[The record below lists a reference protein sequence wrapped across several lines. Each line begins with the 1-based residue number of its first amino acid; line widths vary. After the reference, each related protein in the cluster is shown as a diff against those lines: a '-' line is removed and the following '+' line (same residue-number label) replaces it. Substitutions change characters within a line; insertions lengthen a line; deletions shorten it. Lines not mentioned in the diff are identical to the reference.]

1 MFFKKLKRTS
11 VLLLSLF
18 IIPTS
23 VLGYSDYLIPGG
35 ENIGIQIETS
45 GVIVVGMYDVNGKK
59 PAMDAGLKVGDIIT
73 KIDDQKVD
81 SIDEMISK
89 ISASQDS
96 KIIVSYKRDD
106 ETKSTVL
113 EIYKDEND
121 IYKTGLYVKDT
132 ITGIGTLSFIDPET
146 KLFGALGHEIV
157 EKNTGILLEI
167 KNGKIFETNVTS
179 IDRSSSGSPGAKNA
193 EFYLDS
199 DKGIIKENTES
210 GIFGTYTETLPN
222 KKMYKVAQID
232 NIKTGNAKILTVT
245 EGNTVREYDINI
257 LKLNNSKIQK
267 NKNILFEIIDKELL
281 EKTGGVVQGMSG
293 SSIIQDNYIIGAVTH
308 VVVDN
313 PTRGYGIFITNM
325 LEEAEN

>member
-23 VLGYSDYLIPGG
+23 VLAYSDYLIPGG
-35 ENIGIQIETS
+35 ENIGIQIETE
-45 GVIVVGMYDVNGKK
+45 GIIVVGMYDVNGKN
-59 PAMDAGLKVGDIIT
+59 PAIDAGLKAGDIIT
-73 KIDDQKVD
+73 KIDNQEVI
-81 SIDEMISK
+81 SIDDMIAK
-89 ISASQDS
+89 ISES
-96 KIIVSYKRDD
+96 KDNKIAVTYKR
-106 ETKSTVL
+106 ENQIKSTVL
-113 EIYKDEND
+113 EIFKDEND
-121 IYKTGLYVKDT
+121 VYKTGLYVKDT

-179 IDRSSSGSPGAKNA
+179 IDRSASGNPGAKNA

-199 DKGIIKENTES
+199 DKGIILENTES
-210 GIFGTYTETLPN
+210 GIFGTYTEQIPN
-222 KKMYKVAQID
+222 KKKYKVAQIED
-232 NIKTGNAKILTVT
+232 IKIGEAKILTVVN
-245 EGNTVREYDINI
+245 GNMVEEYTINI
-257 LKLNNSKIQK
+257 LKINSSSSQK
-267 NKNILFEIIDKELL
+267 TKNILFEITDKELL

-293 SSIIQDNYIIGAVTH
+293 STIIQGDYIIGAVTH
-308 VVVDN
+308 VVVDD
-313 PTRGYGIFITNM
+313 PTKGYGIFITNM

>member
-45 GVIVVGMYDVNGKK
+45 GIIVVGMYDVNGKK
-59 PAMDAGLKVGDIIT
+59 TAIDAGLKIGDIIT
-73 KIDDQKVD
+73 KVDNKKVN
-81 SIDEMISK
+81 SIDEMISEISNSNDNK
-89 ISASQDS
+89 IA
-96 KIIVSYKRDD
+96 ISYKRDG
-106 ETKSTVL
+106 EIKSTVL
-113 EIYKDEND
+113 DIYKDEND

-157 EKNTGILLEI
+157 EKNTGVLLEI

-179 IDRSSSGSPGAKNA
+179 IDRSSNGSPGAKNA

-210 GIFGTYTETLPN
+210 GIFGTYTEMLPN

-232 NIKTGNAKILTVT
+232 DIKTGNAKILTVT
-245 EGNTVREYDINI
+245 EGNVVREYDINI
-257 LKLNNSKIQK
+257 LKLNNSKMQK
-267 NKNILFEIIDKELL
+267 NKNILFEITDKELL

-293 SSIIQDNYIIGAVTH
+293 SSIIQDNYIVGAVTH

-313 PTRGYGIFITNM
+313 PIRGYGIFITNM

>member
-73 KIDDQKVD
+73 KIDNQEVD

-106 ETKSTVL
+106 VIKSTVL

-121 IYKTGLYVKDT
+121 VYKTGLYVKDT

-199 DKGIIKENTES
+199 DKGIINENTES